1 MHACIEETEKNTAAS
16 PTKYYPDNIGDRD
29 SV

>member
-1 MHACIEETEKNTAAS
+1 MRACIEGTEKNTAAS
-16 PTKYYPDNIGDRD
+16 PTKYPDNIGDRD